1 MRRLLAFV
9 WLAFTVVAVA
19 CSGNDATAPSTPNEP
34 AAATPTVPPPSFATA
49 DNGAGLSITTD
60 KDDYAPGDTVW
71 FTGAGWQPG
80 DTLEIVLA
88 DEPATHDP
96 HTWRIP
102 VNETGGFRDSTYVVD
117 VGDLGVTFT
126 LTATSR
132 ANPAQSLTVQFT
144 DGNPGVPFVAV
155 GQSPNP
161 VTPGSPATYTIE
173 INYSGTNA
181 LCTVDLSATPTAS
194 PAWPA
199 PPPGGFFAF
208 SPASVTGR
216 GTGGGGTA
224 INPQSTLTVTI
235 PAGMAAN
242 TYQFTVTRT
251 RNQQPGETCQGSV
264 QASVLIN
271 LVVAAPANAVPSAP
285 ADLAQFKSNG
295 ATTIATGGA
304 TNEATVV
311 LKGTVTDPDA
321 GNTVKL
327 QVEVRPVGTAFSNTS
342 TAESGLL
349 ASGST
354 ASVTV
359 TPLAEDSHH
368 WQARAVD
375 NSGAASAWVAFG
387 GNAETQADFR
397 VDLTPPTVTINQA
410 AGQADPTNASPI
422 NFTVVFSEAVSDV
435 ATSDITPS
443 GTAGATTATVTGGP
457 TTYSVAVSGMANDGT
472 VIASVAAGV
481 AHDAAGNANVAST
494 SIDNT
499 VTYDATPPVVSN
511 VQASPNPSNGAGNVV
526 LTATATDALT
536 KVTSAEYNIDGGG
549 FAAMTAQDG
558 GFDELAEDVTVTIS
572 AATFTEGSHA
582 VCVRASDEATNRS
595 GNAAACTTLI
605 VDRTPPVISN
615 LAVNPNPVAVNTPL
629 TISAT
634 FTDALTNVTGA
645 EYSLG
650 GTAGP
655 WVALP
660 SAGGSYGDSQTENG
674 SVMFSLPNADVLD
687 VCVRSTDQVG
697 NTNQTGGTN
706 PIQCIFL
713 AVYDPSAGFVT
724 GGGWINSPPGA
735 CRFGACQDATI
746 GKATFGF
753 VSKYHKGADI
763 PTGNTE
769 FQFHAGN
776 LNFKSQS
783 YDWLVVNGNS
793 GRAQYRGV
801 GPVNGGGN
809 YGFMLTAFDGSTDRF
824 RMKIWDVSSGT
835 VIYDNQMNQP
845 DTSTLATELGGGS
858 IIIHVP
864 KK

>member
-1 MRRLLAFV
+1 
-9 WLAFTVVAVA
+9 
-19 CSGNDATAPSTPNEP
+19 
-34 AAATPTVPPPSFATA
+34 
-49 DNGAGLSITTD
+49 
-60 KDDYAPGDTVW
+60 
-71 FTGAGWQPG
+71 
-80 DTLEIVLA
+80 
-88 DEPATHDP
+88 
-96 HTWRIP
+96 
-102 VNETGGFRDSTYVVD
+102 
-117 VGDLGVTFT
+117 
-126 LTATSR
+126 
-132 ANPAQSLTVQFT
+132 
-144 DGNPGVPFVAV
+144 
-155 GQSPNP
+155 
-161 VTPGSPATYTIE
+161 
-173 INYSGTNA
+173 
-181 LCTVDLSATPTAS
+181 
-194 PAWPA
+194 
-199 PPPGGFFAF
+199 
-208 SPASVTGR
+208 
-216 GTGGGGTA
+216 
-224 INPQSTLTVTI
+224 
-235 PAGMAAN
+235 
-242 TYQFTVTRT
+242 
-251 RNQQPGETCQGSV
+251 
-264 QASVLIN
+264 
-271 LVVAAPANAVPSAP
+271 
-285 ADLAQFKSNG
+285 
-295 ATTIATGGA
+295 
-304 TNEATVV
+304 
-311 LKGTVTDPDA
+311 
-321 GNTVKL
+321 
-327 QVEVRPVGTAFSNTS
+327 
-342 TAESGLL
+342 
-349 ASGST
+349 
-354 ASVTV
+354 
-359 TPLAEDSHH
+359 
-368 WQARAVD
+368 
-375 NSGAASAWVAFG
+375 
-387 GNAETQADFR
+387 
-397 VDLTPPTVTINQA
+397 
-410 AGQADPTNASPI
+410 
-422 NFTVVFSEAVSDV
+422 
-435 ATSDITPS
+435 
-443 GTAGATTATVTGGP
+443 
-457 TTYSVAVSGMANDGT
+457 
-472 VIASVAAGV
+472 
-481 AHDAAGNANVAST
+481 
-494 SIDNT
+494 
-499 VTYDATPPVVSN
+499 
-511 VQASPNPSNGAGNVV
+511 
-526 LTATATDALT
+526 
-536 KVTSAEYNIDGGG
+536 
-549 FAAMTAQDG
+549 
-558 GFDELAEDVTVTIS
+558 
-572 AATFTEGSHA
+572 
-582 VCVRASDEATNRS
+582 
-595 GNAAACTTLI
+595 

-674 SVMFSLPNADVLD
+674 SVTFSLPNADVLD

-801 GPVNGGGN
+801 GTVNGGGN